1 MRPFGPDHSRPQ
13 FAEVP
18 EKMTRISPWWSPD
31 RHQDRRPFLIARGR
45 IKAAIRAWFE
55 SEGFLEV
62 EPGCLQ
68 VSPGN
73 EAHLHALSTEI
84 IGPDLSRTRRYLHTS
99 PEFAMKKLLA
109 AGETKIFAFS
119 PCFRNREHGPL
130 HATEFTMLEWYRAGV
145 GYETVMDDAA
155 HLLRLACETTGQRL
169 ISWRGAVAVPKG
181 AADRLTVA
189 EAFSRFAGIELLET
203 LPGGT
208 PDRDALAEQV
218 RAQGITVRDDD
229 SWSDLYAR
237 VLAAVIEPKLGLGQP
252 QLLIEYPAVEAALA
266 RPSPRDRR
274 VAERFELY
282 CCGVELANGFGELTD
297 PDLQRANLEAQM
309 ALKQK
314 IYGERYPIDED
325 FIASLA
331 HMPAASGCALG
342 FDRLVMLAA
351 GATHIEQVLWTPP
364 E

>member
-1 MRPFGPDHSRPQ
+1 MS
-13 FAEVP
+13 
-18 EKMTRISPWWSPD
+18 RISRWWSPD
-31 RHQDRRPFLIARGR
+31 RHQDRRSFLLDRGR
-45 IKAAIRAWFE
+45 IKSAIRTWFE
-55 SEGFLEV
+55 SEGFIEV

-109 AGETKIFAFS
+109 AGETKIFAFT

-130 HATEFTMLEWYRAGV
+130 HATEFTMLEWYRAGAP
-145 GYETVMDDAA
+145 YEQVMDDAA

-181 AADRLTVA
+181 AADRVTVA
-189 EAFSRFAGIELLET
+189 EAFRRLAGIDLLAT
-203 LPGGT
+203 LSGSE
-208 PDRDALAEQV
+208 PDRNALAEQV
-218 RAQGITVRDDD
+218 RAHGITVREDD

-252 QLLIEYPAVEAALA
+252 QLLIEYPTVEAALA
-266 RPSPRDRR
+266 RPCASDPS

-297 PDLQRANLEAQM
+297 PQHQRANLEAQM
-309 ALKQK
+309 ALKEK

-325 FIASLA
+325 FLAALA
-331 HMPAASGCALG
+331 HMPPSSGCALG

-351 GATHIEQVLWTPP
+351 GATRIEQVLWTPP
-364 E
+364 D

>member
-1 MRPFGPDHSRPQ
+1 MRPFGPDHNRPQ

-18 EKMTRISPWWSPD
+18 EKMTRISPWWTSH

-55 SEGFLEV
+55 SEGFIEV

-73 EAHLHALSTEI
+73 EAHLHALSAEI

-109 AGETKIFAFS
+109 AGETKIFAFT
-119 PCFRNREHGPL
+119 PCFRNREYGPL
-130 HATEFTMLEWYRAGV
+130 HATEFTMLEWYRAGAP
-145 GYETVMDDAA
+145 YEQVMDDAA

-189 EAFSRFAGIELLET
+189 EAFSRFAGIDLLGT

-252 QLLIEYPAVEAALA
+252 QLLIEYPTVEAALA
-266 RPSPRDRR
+266 RPSPRNPR

-325 FIASLA
+325 FLASLA

-351 GATHIEQVLWTPP
+351 GATHIEQVLWTPL

>member
-1 MRPFGPDHSRPQ
+1 MRPFGPDHNRPQ

-18 EKMTRISPWWSPD
+18 EKMTRISPWWTPD

-55 SEGFLEV
+55 SEGFTEV

-73 EAHLHALSTEI
+73 EAHLHALATEI

-109 AGETKIFAFS
+109 AGETKIFAFT

-130 HATEFTMLEWYRAGV
+130 HATEFTMLEWYRAGAP
-145 GYETVMDDAA
+145 YEQVMDDAA

-189 EAFSRFAGIELLET
+189 EAFSRFAGIDLLET

-252 QLLIEYPAVEAALA
+252 QMLIEYPTVEAALA
-266 RPSPRDRR
+266 RPSPRDPRI
-274 VAERFELY
+274 AERFELY

-297 PDLQRANLEAQM
+297 PDLQRANLETQM

-325 FIASLA
+325 FLASLA
-331 HMPAASGCALG
+331 SMPPASGCALG

-351 GATHIEQVLWTPP
+351 GATHIEQVLWTPQV
-364 E
+364 